1 MGDRKRASEV
11 KRNNKSLLTKYETF
25 HTRMFHGFASD
36 EDFIANAA
44 ALAEDL
50 LTAGVEGLNL
60 ETYYTA
66 GYDSPFVIFNRTNE
80 VWIMKN

>member
-1 MGDRKRASEV
+1 MSQWLHGFLISILYTSRVIIFKTLDVRR
-11 KRNNKSLLTKYETF
+11 F
-25 HTRMFHGFASD
+25 HQFASD
-36 EDFIANAA
+36 EDFISNAA

-50 LTAGVEGLNL
+50 LAAGVDGLNL
-60 ETYYTA
+60 ATYYTA